1 MTVGELRRTMTLA
14 EFISWQAAK
23 RLEAR
28 EHNAAAAGKPD
39 PATLPELGALGP
51 AGIAQAIR
59 G

>member
-1 MTVGELRRTMTLA
+1 MTLA
-14 EFISWQAAK
+14 EFFSWQAYAK
-23 RLEAR
+23 AR
-28 EHNAAAAGKPD
+28 EREANAGPRKPD

>member
-1 MTVGELRRTMTLA
+1 MTLP
-14 EFISWQAAK
+14 EFMSWQAYAK
-23 RLEAR
+23 AKERAA
-28 EHNAAAAGKPD
+28 NAGPRPPD

>member
-1 MTVGELRRTMTLA
+1 MTLP
-14 EFISWQAAK
+14 EFISWQAYAK
-23 RLEAR
+23 EKERQAAR
-28 EHNAAAAGKPD
+28 ATTGKPD

>member
-1 MTVGELRRTMTLA
+1 MTLP
-14 EFISWQAAK
+14 EFFSWQAYAK
-23 RLEAR
+23 AK
-28 EHNAAAAGKPD
+28 EHATANAAAGRPD